1 MKVNVGT
8 GPDNW
13 GVWFPSDEKQVPWE
27 CYLDEASEAGYEWT
41 ELGPYG
47 YMPSAP
53 EVLGAELEKRNL
65 KLEAGFVFGNM
76 TDSENLAVL
85 EKETDRAG
93 ALTAALGAKFHLL
106 IDMPYTDLFT
116 GEQLRPPRLEEDG
129 WKRFIETSHKLAR
142 ILRERYNLTAVHH
155 PHAETH
161 VEYEDQIEKFLEDT
175 DPDLISICLDTGHH
189 AYRNGDPVAF
199 MRKHHQRV
207 PYLHIKSVDA
217 ELQARVKE
225 ERIPFAKAVAMDL
238 FVELTRGAVDF
249 PAFVEVLKE
258 VDYEGIAI
266 VEQDMYPCPFDKPG
280 PIARR
285 NRQYLREVGIG

>member
-13 GVWFPSDEKQVPWE
+13 GVWFPGDEKQIPWE
-27 CYLDEASEAGYEWT
+27 RYLDEASEAGYAWT

-47 YMPSAP
+47 YMPSDP

-76 TDSENLAVL
+76 TDSGNLALL
-85 EKETDRAG
+85 EEETDRAG
-93 ALTAALGAKFHLL
+93 ALTSALGARFHLL

-189 AYRNGDPVAF
+189 AYRDGDPVAF

-217 ELQARVKE
+217 ELQARVEE